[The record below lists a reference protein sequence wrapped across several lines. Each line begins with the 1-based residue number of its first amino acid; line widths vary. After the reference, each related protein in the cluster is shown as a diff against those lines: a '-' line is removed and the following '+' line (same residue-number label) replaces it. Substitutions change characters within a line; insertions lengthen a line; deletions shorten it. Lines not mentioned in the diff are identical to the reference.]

1 MQVILLKQKIS
12 NLKTEGFTDVER
24 TLNVTQA
31 HIDGD
36 TYQQSFMN
44 YFIKYERNGEDVSH
58 MFRDKSSY
66 EWVINNSQLIAQRDE
81 NFDPILDEEGN
92 EIMLPAFT
100 YMNSIFEALDA
111 IPYQVLRNY
120 ILNLDKDGKWD
131 LTT

>member
-31 HIDGD
+31 NIDGD
-36 TYQQSFMN
+36 TYQQ
-44 YFIKYERNGEDVSH
+44 YFIKYERNGEDVSY
-58 MFRDKSSY
+58 MFRNKSSY
-66 EWVINNSQLIAQRDE
+66 EWVINNSQLIEKKDE
-81 NFDPILDEEGN
+81 NFEPILDEEGN

-120 ILNLDKDGKWD
+120 ILDLDKEGKWD
-131 LTT
+131 LTL

>member
-1 MQVILLKQKIS
+1 MKTILLKQKIS

-36 TYQQSFMN
+36 TYQQYFMN
-44 YFIKYERNGEDVSH
+44 YFIKYERNGEDISH
-58 MFRDKSSY
+58 MFRNKSIY

-81 NFDPILDEEGN
+81 NFEPILDEEGN

-120 ILNLDKDGKWD
+120 ILDLDKEGKWD
-131 LTT
+131 LTL

>member
-24 TLNVTQA
+24 TLNVTQT

-36 TYQQSFMN
+36 TYQQYFMN
-44 YFIKYERNGEDVSH
+44 YFIKYERNGEDVSYI
-58 MFRDKSSY
+58 FRNKSSY

-81 NFDPILDEEGN
+81 NFEPILDEEGN

-131 LTT
+131 LAT

>member
-24 TLNVTQA
+24 TLNVTQT

-36 TYQQSFMN
+36 TYQQYFMN
-44 YFIKYERNGEDVSH
+44 YFIKYERNGEDVSY
-58 MFRDKSSY
+58 MFRNKSSY
-66 EWVINNSQLIAQRDE
+66 EWVINNSQLIAKRDE
-81 NFDPILDEEGN
+81 NFEPILDEEGN

-120 ILNLDKDGKWD
+120 ILYLDKDGKWD
-131 LTT
+131 LTP

>member
-24 TLNVTQA
+24 TLNVTQT

-36 TYQQSFMN
+36 TYQQYFMN
-44 YFIKYERNGEDVSH
+44 YFIKYERNGEDVSY
-58 MFRDKSSY
+58 MFRNKSSY
-66 EWVINNSQLIAQRDE
+66 EWVINNSQLIAKRDE
-81 NFDPILDEEGN
+81 NFEPILDEEGN

-120 ILNLDKDGKWD
+120 ILNLDKDGRWD
-131 LTT
+131 LTL

>member
-24 TLNVTQA
+24 TLNVTQT

-36 TYQQSFMN
+36 TYQQYFMN
-44 YFIKYERNGEDVSH
+44 YFIKYERNGEDVSY
-58 MFRDKSSY
+58 MFRNKSSY
-66 EWVINNSQLIAQRDE
+66 EWVINNSQLIAKRDE
-81 NFDPILDEEGN
+81 NFEPILDEEGN

-131 LTT
+131 LIS

>member
-24 TLNVTQA
+24 TLNVTQT

-36 TYQQSFMN
+36 TYQQYFMS
-44 YFIKYERNGEDVSH
+44 YFIKYERNGEDISY
-58 MFRDKSSY
+58 MFRNKSSY
-66 EWVINNSQLIAQRDE
+66 EWVINNSQLIAKRDE
-81 NFDPILDEEGN
+81 NFEPILDEEGN

-131 LTT
+131 LTL